1 MNPISTS
8 RVDMHCH
15 STASE
20 VSKLG
25 IQRSLGL
32 PECATPP
39 EEVYELA
46 KRRGM
51 DFVTI
56 TDHDTIAGCLEIA
69 GRPDVFISEELTT
82 WFRGE
87 PQAVHLLCFGITPDD
102 HGWLQENA
110 RDLEACAEYLHSHE
124 IACSL
129 AHPFYAVEAPLTPA
143 HRRRLA
149 ELFPVWE
156 TRNGS
161 RARELNMPAAIY
173 IETHGGTSTG
183 GSDDHAGVDI
193 GRTFTETPPSA
204 TPEEFLRH
212 VREGRAD
219 ARGDQ
224 GSAAKWAHAA
234 MALAT
239 RALLMKDSSPASN
252 GLPLAS
258 LRGTLAYGELREPD
272 PDAVLKMA
280 ERVMSEGN
288 LRHGSVAGDLGPED
302 ARALLDAFVDAVGLE
317 VRGRALVD
325 YMQDDEFSHAELA
338 RRARRAHE
346 RRLRQVVEQTV
357 EGFGTE
363 GEGTDLAARAVE
375 TGRELFRAAIP
386 AIPYAPAAAFLGKEK
401 AKLNPVEG
409 PKRIALIADA
419 IGGVHGVSH
428 TIERIRELGVP
439 GYDVEVIGTDRDVD
453 RRLPAVAEVEIP
465 FYAGLEI
472 GVPSLPGMVEVLAE
486 GRFDLVHATAPG
498 PAGVVATL
506 IARIMELPLLGSWH
520 TELGVYAGMRSS
532 SPQLEQGMHMALSL
546 FYRQCGRV
554 LSPSPASDESLA
566 RLGVERERIGRW
578 GRGVDT
584 SRFDPALREADL
596 YPGEIKVLY
605 AGRLTKEKGID
616 MLADSFLRAREA
628 DPRLHLLLA
637 GGGPEEEMLRQRLG
651 DAATFLG
658 WLGGDDLPRA
668 YASADIFLFC
678 SRTDTF
684 GQVLVEAGASGVPAV
699 AVAEGGPTSIVV
711 DGETGRLCDPDPE
724 MLAAAVLQMADA
736 PAWRAKLGR
745 QAIAAAH
752 SRTWEAAMGE
762 LADGYGA
769 LLTSPAAEDAAGEP
783 MLRVA

>member
-1 MNPISTS
+1 MNPISTT
-8 RVDMHCH
+8 RVDLHCH

-20 VSKLG
+20 ISKLG

-56 TDHDTIAGCLEIA
+56 TDHDTIDGCLEIA
-69 GRPDVFISEELTT
+69 DRADVFISEELTA

-102 HGWLQENA
+102 HARLQERN

-143 HRRRLA
+143 HRRQLA
-149 ELFPVWE
+149 QLFPVWE

-173 IETHGGTSTG
+173 IETHGGTGTG

-193 GRTFTETPPSA
+193 GRTFTETPPAA

-212 VREGRAD
+212 IREGSAE

-239 RALLMKDSSPASN
+239 RALLLVDTHSN
-252 GLPLAS
+252 DNGHGA
-258 LRGTLAYGELREPD
+258 TPD
-272 PDAVLKMA
+272 PDTILSIA
-280 ERVMSEGN
+280 ERVMTEGDK
-288 LRHGSVAGDLGPED
+288 RRGETAAELGPEE
-302 ARALLDAFVDAVGLE
+302 ATALLAAFVESTGLE
-317 VRGRALVD
+317 PGRPLIEH
-325 YMQDDEFSHAELA
+325 MQAEDFSHAELA
-338 RRARRAHE
+338 RRARRVHE
-346 RRLRQVVEQTV
+346 RRLRLVVDETV
-357 EGFGTE
+357 ESLANGGAGTALSATALKA
-363 GEGTDLAARAVE
+363 GQD
-375 TGRELFRAAIP
+375 LFRAAIP

-401 AKLNPVEG
+401 AKLTPSDG
-409 PKRIALIADA
+409 PKRVALIADA
-419 IGGVHGVSH
+419 IGSVHGVSR

-439 GYDVEVIGTDRDVD
+439 GYEVEVIGTDRDVD
-453 RRLPAVAEVEIP
+453 RRLPAVAEVDIP
-465 FYAGLEI
+465 FYLGLEI
-472 GVPSLPGMVEVLAE
+472 GMPSLPAMVEALAE
-486 GRFDLVHATAPG
+486 GRFDAVHLTAPG
-498 PAGVVATL
+498 PAGVTAGL
-506 IARIMELPLLGSWH
+506 IARIMDLPVLGSWH
-520 TELGVYAGMRSS
+520 TELGAYAGLRSA
-532 SPQLEQGMHMALSL
+532 SPELQRGVDAALLL
-546 FYRQCGRV
+546 FYRQCRRV

-566 RLGVERERIGRW
+566 KLGVERALIGRW

-584 SRFDPALREADL
+584 SRFDPRLRDPDR

-605 AGRLTKEKGID
+605 SGRLTKEKG
-616 MLADSFLRAREA
+616 ADLLVESFLRAYA
-628 DPRLHLLLA
+628 TDPRLHLLLA
-637 GGGPEEEMLRQRLG
+637 GGGPEEEMVRERLG
-651 DAATFLG
+651 EQATFLA
-658 WLGGDDLPRA
+658 WLEGEDLARA
-668 YASADIFLFC
+668 YASADVFLFC

-684 GQVLVEAGASGVPAV
+684 GQVLVEAGASGLPVV
-699 AVAEGGPTSIVV
+699 AVDEGGPSSIVI
-711 DGETGRLCDPDPE
+711 DGETGRLCEPDAA
-724 MLAAAVLQMADA
+724 MLAAALLQIAGS

-745 QAIAAAH
+745 QGREAAR
-752 SRTWEAAMGE
+752 SRTWKASMLQ
-762 LADGYGA
+762 LADGYDRVTA
-769 LLTSPAAEDAAGEP
+769 PAEGPRIKLVRAA
-783 MLRVA
+783 